1 MKISNRLKIIIS
13 MLIWGTVG
21 VFVKGIN
28 LSSMQIVLFRSIIGS
43 LFLIILGLLIR
54 EKINV
59 DDLKANLK
67 ILIFSGVALGI
78 NWVLLFESFKNT
90 TISNATLTY
99 YLAPIFIIVLSVVIL
114 KESITPKKLLGIV
127 GAMIGLF
134 LILKFDNLNDLQGYN
149 HVKGILY
156 GIFSAVFYAIMV
168 ILNKFIKNLSGLVT
182 TISQLVVSAFILL
195 PFTLFSSSIDI
206 KAIDTK
212 SLILLLIVGI
222 FHTGI
227 ALYLYLSSI
236 KDMRGQSIA
245 ILSYIDP
252 IFSLIISWAI
262 LGEQMNL
269 SQKIGGFLILSSA
282 YFSEHKEENK

>member
-54 EKINV
+54 EKINA